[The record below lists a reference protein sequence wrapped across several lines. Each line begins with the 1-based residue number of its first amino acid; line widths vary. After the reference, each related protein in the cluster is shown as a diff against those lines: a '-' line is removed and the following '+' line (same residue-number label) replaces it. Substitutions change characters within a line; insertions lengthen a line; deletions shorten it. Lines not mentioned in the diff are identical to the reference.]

1 MSFAANSHLVSAVRD
16 GTAEGLTR
24 YEVSAKALRFFRRHA
39 GLFSENVG
47 PSKRALQLYDYVR
60 SGALSWMHPSTT
72 LAVFRRSWWG
82 GEIALEFHNP
92 RA

>member
-1 MSFAANSHLVSAVRD
+1 MIYVLSCLLPPNSHLVSAVRD

-47 PSKRALQLYDYVR
+47 PSKRALQLYGYVR
-60 SGALSWMHPSTT
+60 RSGVL
-72 LAVFRRSWWG
+72 RG
-82 GEIALEFHNP
+82 GIL
-92 RA
+92 